1 MASASGNI
9 CMMPPLSIGMPLVT
23 TPITPFVSRAPQYT
37 SGFITESVHP
47 SISLSVQNFPWT
59 YGW

>member
-1 MASASGNI
+1 
-9 CMMPPLSIGMPLVT
+9 MMPPLSIGMPLVT